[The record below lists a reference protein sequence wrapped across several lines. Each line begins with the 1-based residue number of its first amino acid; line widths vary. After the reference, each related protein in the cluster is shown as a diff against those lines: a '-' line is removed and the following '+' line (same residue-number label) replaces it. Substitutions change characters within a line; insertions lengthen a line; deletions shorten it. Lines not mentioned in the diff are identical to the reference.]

1 MWFQRRFLIPL
12 LLIGLAALQ
21 TGCASRAEL
30 KELHSQLID
39 QQQNSQKRITELEEE
54 LARTKNDLRH
64 SIGLANTPIQAIQTS
79 LVSRLEQLRK
89 QQTYMLLKLNATER
103 ILTHMQQN
111 NETDS
116 PTIMRLSFEVQ
127 AMREAMT
134 NDLDLKLPTA
144 PVGLANAT
152 LPGWWSVNAIQ
163 WNANCSNAAIPFRSS
178 TTPGPQASDWSGKL
192 ETDNRSQHS
201 R

>member
-1 MWFQRRFLIPL
+1 
-12 LLIGLAALQ
+12 
-21 TGCASRAEL
+21 
-30 KELHSQLID
+30 LID

-64 SIGLANTPIQAIQTS
+64 SIVLANTPIQAIQTS